1 MSEALFQTLQ
11 TLSNI
16 VGTSND
22 EIRVRQAL
30 RPLIEP
36 HVNSLQIDAM
46 GNLIA
51 FKQGS
56 GASSLRVLVTAH
68 MDEVGFMVVGYTGDG
83 CLRVETTGGINDH
96 ILPGLQVVVGKERLP
111 GVFGVKPIHRVEGGA
126 DSVPDIHSLAV
137 DIGAKSKEEA
147 ESAAPLG
154 TPITFATQF
163 REMGASL
170 SGKAFDNRA
179 GCTVLATLLQQSRP
193 PFDLYGVFTVQ
204 EEVGLRGAY
213 VAAYTVNPDVAI
225 VLEGTLA
232 DDLPKEEKDVS
243 STTELGK
250 GPAITVKDRSYTT
263 PPWLLRHF
271 IQTAEAEGIPYQL
284 KQPGISGT
292 ESGAIHIAR
301 GGIPTITVATPC
313 RYIHG
318 PVALMRRSDLENTA
332 KLVHAVLTR
341 LTPEIIAVI

>member
-30 RPLIEP
+30 RPLIKP
-36 HVNSLQIDAM
+36 HVNSMHVDAM

-56 GASSLRVLVTAH
+56 GASPLRVLVTAH

-83 CLRVETTGGINDH
+83 CLRVETTGSINDH

-111 GVFGVKPIHRVEGGA
+111 GVFGVKPIHRVENA
-126 DSVPDIHSLAV
+126 DAIPDIHSLAV
-137 DIGAKSKEEA
+137 DIGAKNKEEA
-147 ESAAPLG
+147 ERVAPLG
-154 TPITFATQF
+154 TALTFATQF
-163 REMGASL
+163 KEMGDSL

-179 GCTVLATLLQQSRP
+179 GCSVLTTLLQQSRL
-193 PFDLYGVFTVQ
+193 PFDLYGAFTVQ

-243 STTELGK
+243 STAELGK
-250 GPAITVKDRSYTT
+250 GPAITVRDRSYIT

-271 IQTAEAEGIPYQL
+271 IRTAEAAGIPYQL

-292 ESGAIHIAR
+292 ESGAVHIAQ
-301 GGIPTITVATPC
+301 GGVPTITVATPC

-318 PVALMRRSDLENTA
+318 PVALMRRSDLENTVSLA
-332 KLVHAVLTR
+332 HAALAR
-341 LTPEIIAVI
+341 LTPEAIG